1 VDVDGGKALIVND
14 VIAGDGFST
23 NFVLRLLGT
32 PGGRLGIAR
41 AVRWR
46 EFQNSAAVKSS
57 LERLA
62 GGPT

>member
-1 VDVDGGKALIVND
+1 MND

-23 NFVLRLLGT
+23 NFALRLLGT

-46 EFQNSAAVKSS
+46 EFQNRGGGEVVPGAAGP
-57 LERLA
+57 